1 MFCLDPE
8 FRPVLILGPLA
19 ELVVDKLVSD
29 FPDKFQKVLAEPR
42 RCTQAIIDQE
52 LHDGSIVD
60 YKKKGSAFECTAVAA
75 IRAVCSSVSCF
86 QWFLGN
92 CHL

>member
-1 MFCLDPE
+1 MLNLSFCLDPE

-29 FPDKFQKVLAEPR
+29 FPDKFQKVLPEPR
-42 RCTQAIIDQE
+42 RCTQAIVDQE

-60 YKKKGSAFECTAVAA
+60 YKKKGSAFECTTVAA
-75 IRAVCSSVSCF
+75 IRAVCTSVRLLF
-86 QWFLGN
+86 FF
-92 CHL
+92 